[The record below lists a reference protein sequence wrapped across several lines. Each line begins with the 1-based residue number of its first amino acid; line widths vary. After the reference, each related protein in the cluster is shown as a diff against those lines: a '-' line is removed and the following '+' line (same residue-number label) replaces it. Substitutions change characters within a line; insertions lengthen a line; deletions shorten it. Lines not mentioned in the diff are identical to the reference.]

1 MRGASILLAL
11 LLLLLAFPGGG
22 ARRAAASPAAE
33 THLGAGSCAAQA
45 CHGSHPE
52 RMEYKT
58 WKTKDRHSRAFE
70 SLDGPAGR
78 RIGKRLGIDPT
89 KSEQCLCCHGTTG
102 VELAPSFDAVDGVS
116 CELCHGG
123 ASQWLGPHATA
134 AWKEMAPAQKASLGM
149 RDLSTPEARA
159 QACVGCHLGAGG
171 REIPHRIMAA
181 GHPALTFDAAY
192 HIARM
197 PPHWT
202 GEASPVALWVASLR
216 VAATTSLERTARA
229 AHLRTGWPEFGVFDC
244 HACHHPIHSGSA
256 YEQGPLPGGPGD
268 LPLDVAELR
277 VLLVALGDKGML
289 ERYAGLLSRTL
300 RPDEQQRDFAAYVD
314 LMGAE
319 VRGLF
324 ADVDRYGPADARR
337 FRENLAAH
345 VDRALSGEVR
355 VPPHEMQ
362 QIAMA
367 IASLAPARGQAPFE
381 EAHARLM
388 DSLRPGRPYDLAAA
402 AKAAQEA
409 FAKAEG
415 GGR

>member
-11 LLLLLAFPGGG
+11 LLLLLLLPGGG
-22 ARRAAASPAAE
+22 TLRRAGAAPARE

-58 WKTKDRHSRAFE
+58 WKTKDRHSRAYE
-70 SLDGPAGR
+70 SLEGPVGK
-78 RIGKRLGIDPT
+78 RIGERLGIDPT
-89 KSEQCLCCHGTTG
+89 KSEMCLNCHGTTG
-102 VELAPSFDAVDGVS
+102 AELAPSFDPVDGVS
-116 CELCHGG
+116 CELCHGA
-123 ASQWLGPHATA
+123 ASGWLGPHATA
-134 AWKEMAPAQKASLGM
+134 EWKERTAAQKAELGM

-159 QACVGCHLGAGG
+159 QACVGCHLGAAG

-181 GHPALTFDAAY
+181 GHPALAFDAAY
-192 HIARM
+192 DLVRM
-197 PPHWT
+197 PPHWKD
-202 GEASPVALWVASLR
+202 EEPANPVATWVASLR
-216 VAATTSLERTARA
+216 TAAAASLARTARA

-244 HACHHPIHSGSA
+244 YACHHAIHSGGA

-277 VLLVALGDKGML
+277 VLLVALGDKGVL
-289 ERYAGLLSRTL
+289 ERYAGLLSRTM
-300 RPDEQQRDFAAYVD
+300 RPDEQQRDFATYVD
-314 LMGAE
+314 AMAAE

-324 ADVDRYGPADARR
+324 ADVDRYGAADGRR

-345 VDRALSGEVR
+345 LQRALKGEVR
-355 VPPHEMQ
+355 LPLHEMQ

-367 IASLAPARGQAPFE
+367 VASLAPARGQALFE

-388 DSLRPGRPYDLAAA
+388 ALVGPGKPYDVAASARAALDALARA
-402 AKAAQEA
+402 
-409 FAKAEG
+409 G
-415 GGR
+415 